1 MHWWHAVICIQVSDG
16 FIYSMVKMMSGKNVE
31 QKKMNIVMPL
41 PLDVLGL
48 GLG

>member
-1 MHWWHAVICIQVSDG
+1 
-16 FIYSMVKMMSGKNVE
+16 MVKMMSGKNVE

-41 PLDVLGL
+41 PLDFLGL